1 MSGYET
7 LYVPGTDHA
16 GIATQSVV
24 EKMLMKTEGKTRHD
38 FTREE
43 FMKRIWEWKDK
54 YGNFIL
60 NQLKRTGG
68 SMDWDR
74 TVFTMDENL
83 SKAVTEAF
91 VRLFD
96 KKLIYRSNRIV
107 NWSTI
112 LKTAI
117 S

>member
-1 MSGYET
+1 
-7 LYVPGTDHA
+7 
-16 GIATQSVV
+16 
-24 EKMLMKTEGKTRHD
+24 
-38 FTREE
+38 
-43 FMKRIWEWKDK
+43 MKRIWEWKEK

-60 NQLKRTGG
+60 NQLRRTGG

-83 SKAVTEAF
+83 SKAVNEAF
-91 VRLFD
+91 VRLYE
-96 KKLIYRSNRIV
+96 KGLIYRSSRIV

-117 S
+117 SDI